1 MINHVTKGNSIMKR
15 IVIIVGI
22 VAVLGVGIWWTV
34 DVRRTTDTSNSNQ
47 NVNAEVVTPTVTYQG
62 VDGKNAL
69 ELLKAS
75 HTVVDDS
82 GFVTSIDGQP
92 NAAPKYW
99 TLYMNGTMASVG
111 AKDLVTKATDTI
123 TWKLEA
129 FTE

>member
-1 MINHVTKGNSIMKR
+1 MKR

-22 VAVLGVGIWWTV
+22 VAVLGLGVWWRLTSS
-34 DVRRTTDTSNSNQ
+34 TTNTNSNSNSNS
-47 NVNAEVVTPTVTYQG
+47 NVNTTVVVPTVTYQG

-75 HTVVDDS
+75 HTVIDDN
-82 GFVTSIDGQP
+82 GFVTSIDGQA

-99 TLYMNGTMASVG
+99 TLYVNGTMASVG
-111 AKDLVTKATDTI
+111 AKDAVTKSTDII

-129 FTE
+129 FTQ

>member
-1 MINHVTKGNSIMKR
+1 MKR
-15 IVIIVGI
+15 IVIIIGI
-22 VAVLGVGIWWTV
+22 VAVLGAGIWWAV
-34 DVRRTTDTSNSNQ
+34 AEDRTADTSNSNQ
-47 NVNAEVVTPTVTYQG
+47 NVNAVVVTPTVTYQG

-69 ELLKAS
+69 ELLKAA

-82 GFVTSIDGQP
+82 GFVTSIDGQA

-99 TLYMNGTMASVG
+99 TLYVNESMASVG
-111 AKDLVTKATDTI
+111 AKDFVTKSTDTI